1 MNKNFIPYKEAFELN
16 ELGFN
21 EPCISKWEEDYIC
34 QDEGFDIQNDDT
46 WITNKGLYY
55 NDKYCS
61 APLYQQVFRWFR
73 DKHNLIGLIMSNSEA
88 RYEFKIHRER
98 ILKSENHNTVHRQIG
113 AIHEDNGNYNNTYEE
128 AELSCLR
135 KLIEIVKRK

>member
-1 MNKNFIPYKEAFELN
+1 MNKEFIPYKESFELK

-46 WITNKGLYY
+46 WLTNKGLYF

-61 APLYQQVFRWFR
+61 APLYQQTFKWFR
-73 DKHNLIGLIMSNSEA
+73 
-88 RYEFKIHRER
+88 
-98 ILKSENHNTVHRQIG
+98 ENHDLCSHIRMFNGKFTFEINEVEFVLQEKNTH
-113 AIHEDNGNYNNTYEE
+113 EE
-128 AELSCLR
+128 AELTCLR
-135 KLIEIVKRK
+135 KLIEIIKENK